1 MASMYYNRLLK
12 PNVKA
17 ACDDTPVVLING
29 ARQTGKTTLAK
40 DVYASHGGDSY
51 FTLDDP
57 TTLMAA
63 KSDPIGFIQ
72 NLPERVI
79 LDEVQQCP
87 ELFPAIKLSVD
98 NNRSPGR
105 FLLTGSANILLL
117 PNLSESLAGRIETV
131 TLWPLSQCELA
142 CGTSLGIVDDLFEG
156 DLASRTYTST
166 THNSLIQRIVIGGFP
181 EPVQREQPKRRHRW
195 FASYITTILQK
206 DIRDL
211 ANIDGLS
218 SLPTLLGLL
227 ASRSSNILNVSDV
240 SSTLSMPYA
249 TITRYITLLEATF
262 LVERIPA
269 WSGNLGARFVKT
281 PKVVVTDTGLA
292 CHLLGL
298 DAKRLERDGVVL
310 GMLVESMVTME
321 LKKQA
326 AWSRTEPSVHHWRTQ
341 ARQEVDIILESLN
354 GDVVG
359 VEVKTAAVVNIAD
372 FRALKALQEAVGDR
386 FMRGIL
392 FYSGD
397 ALVPFGENLYAVPIS
412 TLWDGL

>member
-1 MASMYYNRLLK
+1 MHYPRLLK
-12 PNVKA
+12 PSVEA
-17 ACDDTPVVLING
+17 ACEDTPVVLING

-40 DVYASHGGDSY
+40 EIYASHGNGNY

-57 TTLMAA
+57 TTLVAA
-63 KSDPIGFIQ
+63 KSDPMGFIQ

-87 ELFPAIKLSVD
+87 ELFPAIKLGVD
-98 NNRSPGR
+98 NNRIPGR

-117 PNLSESLAGRIETV
+117 PKLSESLAGRMETI

-142 CGTSLGIVDDLFEG
+142 CGLSVGIVDELFEG
-156 DLASRTYTST
+156 ELASRTYPSMTRE
-166 THNSLIQRIVIGGFP
+166 SLIQRIVVGGFP
-181 EPVQREQPKRRHRW
+181 EPVQREQATRRQRW

-227 ASRSSNILNVSDV
+227 ASRSSNILNVSEV
-240 SSTLSMPYA
+240 SNALSMPYA
-249 TITRYITLLEATF
+249 TISRYITLLEATF

-281 PKVVVTDTGLA
+281 PKVLVTDTGLA

-298 DAKRLERDGVVL
+298 DAERLGRDGVVL

-321 LKKQA
+321 LKKQS
-326 AWSRTEPSVHHWRTQ
+326 AWSRIAPSIFHWRTQ
-341 ARQEVDIILESLN
+341 ARQEVDIVLESSN
-354 GDVVG
+354 GDIVG

-372 FRALKALQEAVGDR
+372 FRGLRAMQEAVGAK
-386 FMRGIL
+386 FIRGIL
-392 FYSGD
+392 FYSGET
-397 ALVPFGENLYAVPIS
+397 LVPFGENLYAVPIS
-412 TLWDGL
+412 SLWAGL